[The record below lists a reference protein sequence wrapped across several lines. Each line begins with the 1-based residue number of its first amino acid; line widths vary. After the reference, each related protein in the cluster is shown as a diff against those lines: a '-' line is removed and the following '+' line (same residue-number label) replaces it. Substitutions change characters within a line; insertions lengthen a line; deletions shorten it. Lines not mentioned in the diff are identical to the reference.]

1 MGDENLPFSKDLTRN
16 SRGIFQEDIRSLT
29 HDDGDGVGERTRE
42 WGVLTKLFISG
53 GGLHA
58 QTPSSTECRQRERG
72 RRRCGSLS
80 DQSQSARRGPG

>member
-42 WGVLTKLFISG
+42 RENGVY
-53 GGLHA
+53 
-58 QTPSSTECRQRERG
+58 
-72 RRRCGSLS
+72 
-80 DQSQSARRGPG
+80 